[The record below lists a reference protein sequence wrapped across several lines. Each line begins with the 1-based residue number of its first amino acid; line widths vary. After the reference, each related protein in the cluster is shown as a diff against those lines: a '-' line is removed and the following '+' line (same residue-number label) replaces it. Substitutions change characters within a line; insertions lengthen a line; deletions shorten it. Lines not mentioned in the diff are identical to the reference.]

1 MEKSTEY
8 RHNPE
13 TVAMLPASSEDETLG
28 RYTPTSNTVRNRIY
42 QNGAGDPE
50 DSDYFDNPTDL
61 ESPGTVSQGEVSLGG
76 ISTVSGQ
83 SDNSRAAVLKKG
95 NTEKDVIIEQVMGLD
110 DDDEEANQCKLG
122 NFSPECFQTCANVK
136 MFVFFMCVL
145 LIVASALTTGYLNSV
160 ITTIEKRFEIG
171 SSISGLVAAAY
182 EFGNL
187 VAVIFVSY
195 LGASRHIPKWI
206 GFGVLIMGTGSLLFS
221 LPHILAPKYTLRSGM
236 SENDTEDANICRAPG
251 EQGDE
256 GGMCIEQ
263 NSGNWGYVL
272 VLVAAQI
279 MIGTGGTP
287 IMTLGV
293 TYVDNHVSKEKSP
306 AYLACIHASGALG
319 PVLGY
324 ALGALLLQYY
334 VDTFTH
340 DVLIT
345 TSSPRWIGAW
355 WGGFIICGIL
365 LLTLSIPFLA
375 YPRVLVKE
383 RRKVLETKTKEVLLQ
398 KMDKDEDA
406 AKQYGRSI
414 KEIPRAILH
423 LLKNPVYAVM
433 LPAICCEICIVSGFV
448 VFLPKYL
455 ESQFGTSTSLA
466 NLFTGGI
473 GIPGAVIG
481 ILMGGYILK
490 RMALSPKGAIQFVL
504 LLNTLALCGF
514 SFFFFMGCD
523 NPRIAGANF
532 PYFNSSGHK
541 IFEANLTSTCNQNC
555 DCSPNH
561 IQPICGIN
569 GITYFSPCH
578 AGCTGSNYFYDQG
591 KEEKSYNYSGCSC
604 ISNGPLDHSSHEVII
619 SPMATSGACKNTC
632 DRLLPFL
639 ILLVGMTF
647 CVAGTQMP
655 LLMVTLRS
663 VRTMERSFALGLQFV
678 VLRLFAYIPS
688 PIFFGNAIDTSC
700 LLWSVKCERNG
711 SCLLY
716 DIVRFRYNYVGIAAG
731 LKVISMCFFVGVW
744 YFIRKRTIAEKAA
757 IMADNHNNSN
767 MTVADPSKGGGALD
781 IPAGLST
788 PRPAVLTIKSPA
800 SPARQAPGQSSDQTS
815 VTQGHLSAPF
825 LDGSNNHAARPADVE
840 SGHLPDSLS
849 VSASPPHLNIP
860 LRESIL

>member
-1 MEKSTEY
+1 MEKSPEY
-8 RHNPE
+8 RNSPE
-13 TVAMLPASSEDETLG
+13 AVAMLRPPAPDKG
-28 RYTPTSNTVRNRIY
+28 DDAVTPTTSRSRIY
-42 QNGAGDPE
+42 KGVKKADVA
-50 DSDYFDNPTDL
+50 DSEEVYFGPATDL
-61 ESPGTVSQGEVSLGG
+61 ESPGSVSQGQVS
-76 ISTVSGQ
+76 ISGQSAVSGQ
-83 SDNSRAAVLKKG
+83 SDHSRVGLLKKG
-95 NTEKDVIIEQVMGLD
+95 DTEKDVVVEHRMGLYD
-110 DDDEEANQCKLG
+110 EDDEEANQCRLG
-122 NFSPECFQTCANVK
+122 DFSPRCFQACANVK
-136 MFVFFMCVL
+136 MFVFFMCIL

-195 LGASRHIPKWI
+195 LGASRHIPRWI
-206 GFGVLIMGTGSLLFS
+206 GIGVLIMGTGSLLFS

-236 SENDTEDANICRAPG
+236 TENDTEDGNICRTAG
-251 EQGDE
+251 HGSEEDDL
-256 GGMCIEQ
+256 CIEE

-355 WGGFIICGIL
+355 WGGFIICGL
-365 LLTLSIPFLA
+365 LLLMLAVPFLA

-383 RRKVLETKTKEVLLQ
+383 RRKVLETKTKEALLQ
-398 KMDKDEDA
+398 PCDA
-406 AKQYGRSI
+406 DDDIVGSQYGRSI
-414 KEIPRAILH
+414 KEIPKAILH

-490 RMALSPKGAIQFVL
+490 RLALSPKGAIQFVL

-523 NPRIAGANF
+523 NPKIAGANF

-555 DCSPNH
+555 YCSPNH
-561 IQPICGIN
+561 LQPICGVN

-578 AGCTGSNYFYDQG
+578 AGCTGSNYFYEHG
-591 KEEKSYNYSGCSC
+591 KEEKSFNYSGCSC
-604 ISNGPLDHSSHEVII
+604 IGTNSLDHFSHEVII
-619 SPMATSGACKNTC
+619 SPMATSGPCKNTC

-663 VRTMERSFALGLQFV
+663 VGTMERSFALGMQFV

-688 PIFFGNAIDTSC
+688 PIFFGNAIDTAC
-700 LLWSVKCERNG
+700 LLWSVKCKRNG

-731 LKVISMCFFVGVW
+731 LKVISMCFFIGVW
-744 YFIRKRTIAEKAA
+744 YFIRRRTLAESASSMGADAHTGAPA
-757 IMADNHNNSN
+757 IGDGHKNGTLDSQGGRV
-767 MTVADPSKGGGALD
+767 TSRPS
-781 IPAGLST
+781 
-788 PRPAVLTIKSPA
+788 VLPIRSPA
-800 SPARQAPGQSSDQTS
+800 SPARTQHTDQHNHDPISHLQDLLDSQFQHSTTDHTAAP
-815 VTQGHLSAPF
+815 
-825 LDGSNNHAARPADVE
+825 HAAVN
-840 SGHLPDSLS
+840 SGGINPSCQSLS
-849 VSASPPHLNIP
+849 IP
-860 LRESIL
+860 LKESIL